1 MDCGVLIIPT
11 FRTVADKPEIC
22 SDILMALHEANIR
35 IISPYDEFD
44 SKEIYDQATAE
55 TAELFNDLRKAL
67 RQAISKCVVK
77 NVDEFIGYVELTK
90 THHKNSP
97 FVLAYGNKAIQ
108 IPYSDDICEEIF
120 DFLDIGNY
128 QTCDAFAFIRAIS
141 LYAEEKIKN
150 TYMTETLDK
159 NCKLTVCQ
167 YGCREKHSLKGE
179 WFSYTAE
186 IEYTADNASYCESQ
200 PQNWY

>member
-1 MDCGVLIIPT
+1 MEG
-11 FRTVADKPEIC
+11 ADTHRQYRNLNHSSRHHGRSFCIHHSC
-22 SDILMALHEANIR
+22 
-35 IISPYDEFD
+35 ISPLSRNSNVQIIKSNRLCIKLDGPDIIVFQKND
-44 SKEIYDQATAE
+44 KEKNLDFKTKRVIFNFRAE
-55 TAELFNDLRKAL
+55 NLK
-67 RQAISKCVVK
+67 V
-77 NVDEFIGYVELTK
+77 
-90 THHKNSP
+90 P
-97 FVLAYGNKAIQ
+97 
-108 IPYSDDICEEIF
+108 
-120 DFLDIGNY
+120 IGNY